1 MFEDL
6 LKYEKNKKITDEDIV
21 EVKKIIAADKMKFTY
36 FQLMHEKQNDFKDR
50 ERFENMRFYYL
61 NLNKIINYLQVS
73 FLNVYY
79 YQKIYNSISSREKLY
94 RLSDVVFYE
103 ELYFYYFF
111 IMVDNIFKIIDKTGI
126 LLNDCLNLE
135 IKREDNKFNI
145 LLVKEMEKLKNDS
158 TVEINNYLQYMSNY
172 DGSTFDK
179 MKRKYRNQNTHNFTS
194 EVPKYRI
201 VGDQIT
207 FDDNLKIDKTFE
219 DLLSLLNELNKY
231 IKLVDQVVIYSIKIQ
246 GCD

>member
-1 MFEDL
+1 
-6 LKYEKNKKITDEDIV
+6 
-21 EVKKIIAADKMKFTY
+21 
-36 FQLMHEKQNDFKDR
+36 
-50 ERFENMRFYYL
+50 
-61 NLNKIINYLQVS
+61 
-73 FLNVYY
+73 
-79 YQKIYNSISSREKLY
+79 
-94 RLSDVVFYE
+94 
-103 ELYFYYFF
+103 
-111 IMVDNIFKIIDKTGI
+111 
-126 LLNDCLNLE
+126 
-135 IKREDNKFNI
+135 
-145 LLVKEMEKLKNDS
+145 MEKLKNDS

-172 DGSTFDK
+172 EGSTFDK